1 MRADRKDARQN
12 VARLAD
18 VQKMIDRYVADF
30 DEIAPVHAAAG
41 DVAATQKDASTA
53 YAAVGGF
60 AGGFFVFDSP
70 PAAERQMAGYKQAIR
85 EAKQQLGQV
94 GKGQDLTA
102 DVERAKRALDELTPA
117 ADELSAKL
125 DAIAAGQSG

>member
-1 MRADRKDARQN
+1 M
-12 VARLAD
+12 ARLAD

-60 AGGFFVFDSP
+60 TGGFFVFDSP
-70 PAAERQMAGYKQAIR
+70 PAAEQQLDGYKQAVR
-85 EAKQQLGQV
+85 EAKLRLGEV

-102 DVERAKRALDELTPA
+102 EVERAKRALDELTPA
-117 ADELSAKL
+117 ANELSAKL
-125 DAIAAGQSG
+125 ESIATGQTG